1 MIKEIKELFPGVF
14 QIDKKIATK
23 NLTPGFTVYG
33 ERTVNVEGE
42 EYRFWEPFR
51 SKLAAAI
58 KKGLKEIPIK
68 EGSSVLYLGAATGTT
83 TSHVSDIIGEKG
95 VVYCIEFAPRAMR
108 DLLKVCEKREN
119 MVPIFGDARKPE
131 EYKKYITERVDCI
144 YEDIAQPDQIRILL
158 LNSQFL
164 KKGGYAMIAIKSQSI
179 DVTKK
184 PSEIYKNELEKIKG
198 EFEII
203 QKLELEPYEKDHLFV
218 SLARV

>member
-218 SLARV
+218 SLARI